1 MSKNI
6 IKTFSTDKGDAVYD
20 YESLANKPIIYSE
33 LSYDSCQLVLCPIDY
48 ESQIEGIIDSKG
60 QIVEGTWLITLE
72 MPLDAEALGTSKVL
86 VTNHNSVG
94 SSAVPQIHFYGE
106 NGKYLGYKSSKGY
119 TEETPL
125 TLVKGVYGTV
135 IEIPE
140 GTKSFRLQTTSAC
153 KYYNLIYYIIGDPVV
168 KNTFEDPSYLTNE
181 TILCFGDSIIGNYG
195 EQAGAGAS
203 IPWHLSK
210 LLNNADVKN
219 CGFGGCWLTLRTD
232 DWGVFSMVALAEAI
246 ANGDFSA
253 QEAATVAPSNKD
265 LHIANMKNTDFNRV
279 KFITIAYGTND
290 FNAKSSLKIDNT
302 ENPYDQDSI
311 KGAYRYVIETIQGT
325 YPNITIIPCSMIR
338 KYDANNN
345 FEPKVISKSGLTM
358 EACNQAIKEV
368 AEEYGLPYIDNYNIG
383 SNKFTARN
391 NFHPSNDGTHPNQV
405 GRFKMAANIAGT
417 IKKLCG
423 V

>member
-48 ESQIEGIIDSKG
+48 EGQIEGIIDSKG
-60 QIVEGTWLITLE
+60 QLTDGTWLITPE

-94 SSAVPQIHFYGE
+94 SSNVPNIHFYGE

-153 KYYNLIYYIIGDPVV
+153 RYYNLIYYIIGEPVT
-168 KNTFEDPSYLTNE
+168 KKTFEAPSYLTNE
-181 TILCFGDSIIGNYG
+181 TILCFGDSIMGNYY
-195 EQAGAGAS
+195 EQASAGAS
-203 IPWHLSK
+203 VPWHLGK
-210 LLNNADVKN
+210 LLNADVKN
-219 CGFGGCWLTLRTD
+219 CGFGGCWLTLREG
-232 DWGVFSMVALAEAI
+232 DWGAFSMVSLVDAI
-246 ANGDFSA
+246 VSGDFSV
-253 QEAATVAPSNKD
+253 QENSPGATMANKD
-265 LHIANMKNTDFNRV
+265 LHISNLKNTDFNNV

-290 FNAKSSLKIDNT
+290 YRNKKVKIDNE
-302 ENPYDQDSI
+302 ENLYDKTTI
-311 KGAYRYVIETIQGT
+311 KGAYRYIIETILGA
-325 YPNITIIPCSMIR
+325 YPNITIIPCSLIR
-338 KYDANNN
+338 KYDGANW
-345 FEPKVISKSGLTM
+345 EPVPVNEAGLTI
-358 EACNQAIKEV
+358 EDFNQAIQEV

-405 GRFKMAANIAGT
+405 GRFKIAANIAGT

-423 V
+423 M